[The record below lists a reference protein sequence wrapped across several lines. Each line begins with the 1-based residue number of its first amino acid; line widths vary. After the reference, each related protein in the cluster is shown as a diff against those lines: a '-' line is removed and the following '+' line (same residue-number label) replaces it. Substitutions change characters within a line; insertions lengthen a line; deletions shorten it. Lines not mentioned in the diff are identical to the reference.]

1 MSFDP
6 ESATGP
12 NAASREILD
21 RLEAICGARH
31 VIADAPGMAG
41 FLREPRDRFHGLALC
56 VVQPGSTREIAE
68 VLKLCHETATPVVP
82 QGGNTGLVGGQIPLG
97 PGNQIVL
104 SLGRMTALR
113 EIALSSNTMTVEA
126 GMILSRVQE
135 EAARAGRLFP
145 LSLAAEGS
153 CTIGGNL
160 ATNAGGTNVIAYGN
174 ARDLVLGL
182 EAVLADG
189 RIFRTCRSCERT
201 TRATI

>member
-1 MSFDP
+1 MSFDL
-6 ESATGP
+6 ESAAGL

-21 RLEAICGARH
+21 RLEAIVGAKH
-31 VIADAPGMAG
+31 VIVDPPGMEG

-56 VVQPGSTREIAE
+56 VVRPGLTQEIAE
-68 VLKLCHETATPVVP
+68 VLKLCQETATPVVP
-82 QGGNTGLVGGQIPLG
+82 QGGNTGLAGGQVPLG

-113 EIALSSNTMTVEA
+113 EIDLSSNTMTVEA

-160 ATNAGGTNVIAYGN
+160 ATNAGGTNVLAYGN
-174 ARDLVLGL
+174 ARALVL
-182 EAVLADG
+182 
-189 RIFRTCRSCERT
+189 
-201 TRATI
+201 

>member
-1 MSFDP
+1 MSFDL
-6 ESATGP
+6 ESAAGL

-31 VIADAPGMAG
+31 VIADAPGMEG
-41 FLREPRDRFHGLALC
+41 FLREPRDRFHGKALC

-68 VLKLCHETATPVVP
+68 LLKLCQETATPVVP
-82 QGGNTGLVGGQIPLG
+82 QGGNTGLVGGQVPLG
-97 PGNQIVL
+97 PGDQIVL

-113 EIALSSNTMTVEA
+113 EIDLSSNTMTVDA

-135 EAARAGRLFP
+135 EAARVGRLFP

-160 ATNAGGTNVIAYGN
+160 ATNAGGTNVLAYGN

-189 RIFRTCRSCERT
+189 RILSGLVETQKKQHWL
-201 TRATI
+201 